1 MTTDAGGSP
10 PPRAAHAADEDDD
23 EGGDADGDGDGD
35 CGTKQLTGRDGGVFM
50 HKVPGRVC
58 SYHAA
63 RRGFII
69 DSLTRSSWLTRG

>member
-35 CGTKQLTGRDGGVFM
+35 CGTKQLTGRDGGCLCTKYRDVY
-50 HKVPGRVC
+50 VVT
-58 SYHAA
+58 
-63 RRGFII
+63 
-69 DSLTRSSWLTRG
+69 TRPVGALLLIL